1 MFIDSHSDTY
11 FQDGH
16 ISFSEFIAALSI
28 TSRGT
33 LDEKLDCKSK
43 KKMQKETL
51 LKMYESHF
59 AGAFSLYDVDKD
71 GFITKDEMADIVDA
85 IYRCDM

>member
-1 MFIDSHSDTY
+1 
-11 FQDGH
+11 
-16 ISFSEFIAALSI
+16 
-28 TSRGT
+28 
-33 LDEKLDCKSK
+33 
-43 KKMQKETL
+43 MQKETL